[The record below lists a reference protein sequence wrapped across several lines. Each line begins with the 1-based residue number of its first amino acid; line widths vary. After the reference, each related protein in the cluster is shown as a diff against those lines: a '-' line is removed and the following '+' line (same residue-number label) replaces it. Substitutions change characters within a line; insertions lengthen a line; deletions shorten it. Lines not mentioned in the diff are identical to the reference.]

1 MGGATKS
8 LGMIRRAV
16 KIQNQAGLHARAA
29 AKLVQLSEKFKSEI
43 KLIRGRSSANAKSI
57 MGVMMLAAEC
67 GARLTVE
74 ARGSDAKKAVDA
86 VARLVDGKFGEG
98 K

>member
-1 MGGATKS
+1 
-8 LGMIRRAV
+8 MIRRTV
-16 KIQNQAGLHARAA
+16 KIQNVAGLHARAA

-43 KLIRGRSSANAKSI
+43 KVSRGKSSANAKSI
-57 MGVMMLAAEC
+57 MGVMMLAAAC

-74 ARGSDAKKAVDA
+74 VRGSDAEKAMTA
-86 VARLVDGKFGEG
+86 VVRLIENKFGEG